1 MNTMNTMN
9 NERGEGAAEIVLA
22 IGALGFFGFVIGGP
36 LVQAALL
43 KAQADADIAAANL
56 VLSQGL
62 TTVATANAMTPVLLL
77 LAVIAVALAVISLAV
92 VAIVYLRRR
101 YPRQWRTIEA
111 PPTPRVVIGKRQP
124 ALTEEPA
131 ALFLVPRERQRLE
144 VRR

>member
-1 MNTMNTMN
+1 MNAKGDGFLEIMLAA
-9 NERGEGAAEIVLA
+9 GAAVFFFVA
-22 IGALGFFGFVIGGP
+22 IGIPVADAYRLQA
-36 LVQAALL
+36 QAALL

-56 VLSQGL
+56 VLSRGL
-62 TTVATANAMTPVLLL
+62 STVATANAMTPVLLL

-111 PPTPRVVIGKRQP
+111 PPTPRVVIGERQP

>member
-1 MNTMNTMN
+1 MNT
-9 NERGEGAAEIVLA
+9 EHGEGFLEVMVA
-22 IGALGFFGFVIGGP
+22 IGAAAFFLIAIGIP
-36 LVQAALL
+36 VADAYRLQ
-43 KAQADADIAAANL
+43 AQADADIAAANL

-62 TTVATANAMTPVLLL
+62 STVATANAMTPVLLL

-101 YPRQWRTIEA
+101 YPRQWRSIEA
-111 PPTPRVVIGKRQP
+111 PPTPRVVIGERQP

-131 ALFLVPRERQRLE
+131 ALFLVPRERQRME

>member
-1 MNTMNTMN
+1 MN
-9 NERGEGAAEIVLA
+9 NEHGEGFLKVMVA
-22 IGALGFFGFVIGGP
+22 IGAAAFFLIAIGIP
-36 LVQAALL
+36 VADAYRLQ
-43 KAQADADIAAANL
+43 AQADADIAAANL
-56 VLSQGL
+56 TMAQGL
-62 TTVATANAMTPVLLL
+62 STVATANAMTPVLQL

-111 PPTPRVVIGKRQP
+111 PATPPVVIGKRQP

-131 ALFLVPRERQRLE
+131 ALFMVPRERQRIE